1 MKREP
6 AWVEKRFVLPIH
18 EELLVRFGG
27 VSGLRD
33 EGLLDSALD
42 SPKNRF
48 HHGETEVFMLA
59 TAYAQAISRNHPFVD
74 GNKRVALTCA
84 GLFLML
90 NGFTVKLPEAEAV
103 TMMLSLVTKEISER
117 EFADW
122 LNAHSRQRGRRK

>member
-18 EELLVRFGG
+18 DELLVRFGG

-48 HHGETEVFMLA
+48 HYGETDVFMLA

-90 NGFTVKLPEAEAV
+90 NGFTVKLPEADAV
-103 TMMLSLVTKEISER
+103 VMVIKLATNKVTER

-122 LNAHSRQRGRRK
+122 LKTFSRRGRRS